1 MSPDDAPPANQHPV
15 GFIGLGDIGA
25 PMARR
30 ISEAGWPLHVWAR
43 RPDTIA
49 RLGGRPVV
57 HDSPRSLAAACTVV
71 CLCVVDAAGV
81 EDVAVRAGLLDALR
95 PGSALVVHSSIA
107 PDDVRRL
114 AAHAGAREVHV
125 ADAPISGGPTA
136 AASGDLTTMVGTDP
150 ATFELVR
157 PILECFSTA
166 VHHVGDVGAGLTA
179 KLINNVLCTA
189 NLGLAQRARQVGLE
203 LGLDPDALHDIL
215 RTSSG
220 GSFALNILPA
230 ISRPDAAAHA
240 LALLRKDTALFGD
253 LIAGNDGAAS
263 RLVEA
268 ARTAL
273 DADLGPALAPTDA
286 L

>member
-1 MSPDDAPPANQHPV
+1 MSPDNGHPV

-49 RLGGRPVV
+49 QLEGRPVV
-57 HDSPRSLAAACTVV
+57 HDSPRSLAAGCAVV

-81 EDVAVRAGLLDALR
+81 EDVAVSAGLLDALR

-107 PDDVRRL
+107 PDDVRQL
-114 AAHAGAREVHV
+114 AAHAGARGVHV
-125 ADAPISGGPTA
+125 ADAPISGGPA
-136 AASGDLTTMVGTDP
+136 AAKSGELTTMVGADP

-157 PILECFSTA
+157 PVLECFSSA

-189 NLGLAQRARQVGLE
+189 NLGLAQRALLVGVE

-240 LALLRKDTALFGD
+240 LALLRKDTELFGD
-253 LIAGNDGAAS
+253 LIAEDDGAAS
-263 RLVEA
+263 RLAEA
-268 ARTAL
+268 ASTAL
-273 DADLGPALAPTDA
+273 DSDLGPTLGSTNS